1 MALLFVPNSYLKR
14 LRELVFDKFP
24 LTDPLIA
31 QELLREIDKALQ
43 DPRVQSDLDKQEKG
57 K

>member
-1 MALLFVPNSYLKR
+1 MALIFVPNSYLKR